1 MKVESC
7 NLYPSVIGLL
17 HLAQWSHL
25 TSGPVS
31 KRIETRIS
39 ERYLHSHFY
48 GSVSHKSQGV
58 ETTSCPLNGHGYEWI
73 KNGWIK
79 KMWHTYRMELLFSPK
94 RRGYLAICDNLN
106 TFILK
111 VTADFW
117 LGQDRGSLIQ
127 QPLLCRLQ
135 VKFKTRGQRN
145 IHWQHYDVN
154 TNRQMRPGS
163 PKLNTSLLGDYG
175 VFFLSLVS

>member
-1 MKVESC
+1 
-7 NLYPSVIGLL
+7 
-17 HLAQWSHL
+17 
-25 TSGPVS
+25 
-31 KRIETRIS
+31 
-39 ERYLHSHFY
+39 
-48 GSVSHKSQGV
+48 
-58 ETTSCPLNGHGYEWI
+58 
-73 KNGWIK
+73 
-79 KMWHTYRMELLFSPK
+79 MWHTYRMELLSSPK
-94 RRGYLAICDNLN
+94 RRGYLAIWDKLN

-145 IHWQHYDVN
+145 IHLQLYEVN

-163 PKLNTSLLGDYG
+163 KAEYQPVRGLWCFFPVSCLLAYPKQVMPNSSLKLKTRIHPLLFSQKSEKVWDLHNEEWGRSSPSIS
-175 VFFLSLVS
+175 FPPWLSHLPCNLSDDRGI

>member
-1 MKVESC
+1 MDKE
-7 NLYPSVIGLL
+7 
-17 HLAQWSHL
+17 
-25 TSGPVS
+25 
-31 KRIETRIS
+31 
-39 ERYLHSHFY
+39 
-48 GSVSHKSQGV
+48 
-58 ETTSCPLNGHGYEWI
+58 
-73 KNGWIK
+73 
-79 KMWHTYRMELLFSPK
+79 MWHTYRMELLSSPK
-94 RRGYLAICDNLN
+94 RRGYLAIWDKLN

-145 IHWQHYDVN
+145 IHLQLYEVN

-163 PKLNTSLLGDYG
+163 KAEYQPVRGLWCFFPVSCLLAYPKQVMPNSSLKLKTLGSTLFFSARRVKKCETYITRSEGGHPHQFLFLPGYHISPATS
-175 VFFLSLVS
+175 VMTEASKP